1 MTALDRRVAPPPGEP
16 VVITRAAPSHSED
29 MGRRQKRY
37 LITMLIRTA
46 CFVGL
51 VLTPGVWRWAFL
63 AGAAVLPTI
72 AVVLGNAADRR
83 SVVSDDTEPV
93 PASDEPERPAL
104 TDTTVIPGEV
114 VD

>member
-1 MTALDRRVAPPPGEP
+1 M
-16 VVITRAAPSHSED
+16 ITRAAPSHSED